1 MNGHGWKTV
10 FALIFVAG
18 VGAAWVATGQ
28 LASLET
34 GQAALT
40 RQVERMDARWIT
52 GYDRLDNRLRDI
64 ELGER

>member
-10 FALIFVAG
+10 FAAILVAG

-34 GQAALT
+34 GQAALV
-40 RQVERMDARWIT
+40 RQVDRMEARWT
-52 GYDRLDNRLRDI
+52 AAYDQLDSRLRDVEI
-64 ELGER
+64 GER

>member
-1 MNGHGWKTV
+1 MNGTGWKAV
-10 FALIFVAG
+10 FATILIAG

-40 RQVERMDARWIT
+40 RQVDRMEARWT
-52 GYDRLDNRLRDI
+52 TAYDRLDSRLRDV

>member
-1 MNGHGWKTV
+1 MNGHIWKAV
-10 FALIFVAG
+10 FATIFVAG

-40 RQVERMDARWIT
+40 RQVDRMDARWT
-52 GYDRLDNRLRDI
+52 KAFDHLDSRLRDV
-64 ELGER
+64 EFGER